1 MRTSSD
7 STLPTYDALVLGA
20 GIIGTSTA
28 LHLQQR
34 GLSVCLVDWQAPG
47 SGTSHGN
54 AGLIERASVV
64 PYSFPQSPLALLRYA
79 ANRQTDVHF
88 QWRALPAMAGWLWRY
103 WRESAPGPLEQAAQ
117 DMLPLIERCVTEHDA
132 LIQAAGLQNLVRAAG
147 WIDIYRE
154 PAAFAAAAADARAL
168 AGRYGL
174 QADVLDSAALAAR
187 EPALLPHARMA
198 GGIHWLDPWTVSSPG
213 KLVQGYADLFCRRGG
228 TLIHADARSL
238 RPNTSGGWQLATP
251 DGDLQA
257 AQAVI
262 ALGPDAPEL
271 FRPLGYALPLAHKR
285 GYHLHFQPSPDAPPP
300 RHPLC
305 DSRAGFVLAP
315 MEQGVR
321 LTTGVELA
329 LPDAPVNR
337 IQLTR
342 AERIARH
349 YWPLGQAI
357 EAEPWMGRRP
367 CTPDMRPIISA
378 APRHP
383 GLWFNFGHAHHGL
396 TLGPASGRL
405 LAEMMTGE
413 PTFTHPA
420 PYSAHRFL

>member
-1 MRTSSD
+1 MTVNASSVH
-7 STLPTYDALVLGA
+7 PGYDVLVLGA
-20 GIIGTSTA
+20 GIVGTSTA

-34 GLSVCLVDWQAPG
+34 GQSVCLVDWQIPG
-47 SGTSHGN
+47 AGTSFGN

-103 WRESAPGPLEQAAQ
+103 WRESAPGPLEHAAQ

-132 LIQAAGLQNLVRAAG
+132 LIQAAGLQHLVRAAG

-168 AGRYGL
+168 ASRYGL
-174 QADVLDSAALAAR
+174 QADVLAGAALAAR
-187 EPALLPHARMA
+187 EPAFLPQAQMA
-198 GGIHWLDPWTVSSPG
+198 GGIHWQDPWTVRAPG
-213 KLVQGYADLFCRRGG
+213 QLVQGYAELFCRRGG
-228 TLIHADARSL
+228 ALVHTDARSL
-238 RPNTSGGWQLATP
+238 RPHQDGGWQLPTP
-251 DGDLQA
+251 NGVLHA

-271 FRPLGYALPLAHKR
+271 YRSLGYELPLAHKR
-285 GYHLHFQPSPDAPPP
+285 GYHLHFQTGPDTPPP
-300 RHPLC
+300 EHPLC
-305 DSRAGFVLAP
+305 DSRAGFVIAP

-329 LPDAPVNR
+329 LPDAPPNR
-337 IQLTR
+337 IQLER
-342 AERIARH
+342 AERIVRQ

-378 APRHP
+378 APRHQ

-413 PTFTHPA
+413 QPFTNPA

>member
-1 MRTSSD
+1 MNQPSS
-7 STLPTYDALVLGA
+7 STRKGHDVLVLGA
-20 GIIGTSTA
+20 GIVGTSTA

-34 GLSVCLVDWQAPG
+34 GLSVCLVDWQQPG

-103 WRESAPGPLEQAAQ
+103 WRESAPQPLERAAQ

-132 LIQAAGLQNLVRAAG
+132 FIQAASLQHLVRPQG

-154 PAAFAAAAADARAL
+154 PAAFAAAAADARAISS
-168 AGRYGL
+168 RYGL
-174 QADVLDSAALAAR
+174 QADILDGQALAAR
-187 EPALLPHARMA
+187 EPAFLPQANMA
-198 GGIHWLDPWTVSSPG
+198 GGIHWLAPWTVSAPG
-213 KLVQGYADLFCRRGG
+213 KLVQGYADLFCQRGG
-228 TLIHADARSL
+228 ALVHADARGL
-238 RPNTSGGWQLATP
+238 RENSAGWQLDTP
-251 DGDLQA
+251 NGTLQA

-262 ALGPDAPEL
+262 ALGPDAPGL
-271 FRPLGYALPLAHKR
+271 YRSLGYDLPLAHKR
-285 GYHLHFQPSPDAPPP
+285 GYHLHFRPGPDTPAPQ
-300 RHPLC
+300 HPLC

-329 LPDAPVNR
+329 LSDAPPNR
-337 IQLTR
+337 IQLDR
-342 AERIARH
+342 AERIARR
-349 YWPLGQAI
+349 YWPLGTAV

-378 APRHP
+378 APHHR

-413 PTFTHPA
+413 QTFTSPA
-420 PYSAHRFL
+420 PYSAHRFM